1 MDCNKNSFSKP
12 DVIPVLDF
20 ELSEIMQAR
29 DKGNILSLD
38 LEITEACNCA
48 CVYCYR
54 YESEGAQPPAANELS
69 AQEIIELLTEAKE
82 KHDLRRICILGG
94 EPLIPVIRE
103 KYIATLEC
111 CNRLG
116 IEHVTFTNGVA
127 LDKET
132 AQLLY
137 DLNASVCLKLN
148 GMNAQTHDALV
159 ARSGAFD
166 KSMSAFNHL
175 IELGFGNKRSLSF
188 ETVVTKT
195 NYNQI
200 TDMWRWA
207 RERNIVPYV
216 ETLTVQ
222 GRSQAH
228 PNDLVVSN
236 EKLHALF
243 VRLNEI
249 DHAEYGLEWEILPP
263 IAGGHRCLRYYMS
276 MYVRANGIVCP
287 CVGVDLQMG
296 SLRTDS
302 IKEILSSEVACQ
314 TRYINEHI
322 TGKCKTCDLAK
333 SCYGCRGAAYQQGD
347 LFGEDPVCWRE
358 QSNR

>member
-1 MDCNKNSFSKP
+1 MNCNKLSFSKP

-29 DKGNILSLD
+29 DNGNILSLD

-54 YESEGAQPPAANELS
+54 YESEGAQPPAPDELT
-69 AQEIIELLTEAKE
+69 AQEIEALLTEAKE

-94 EPLIPVIRE
+94 EPLIPLIRE
-103 KYIATLEC
+103 KYISTLEC

-127 LDKET
+127 LDRDT
-132 AQLLY
+132 AKLLH
-137 DLNASVCLKLN
+137 DLRASVSLKLN
-148 GMNAQTHDALV
+148 GMDALTHDTLV
-159 ARSGAFD
+159 ARSGAFE
-166 KSMSAFNHL
+166 KSMAAFNYL
-175 IELGFGNKRSLSF
+175 FELGYGKERSISF
-188 ETVVTKT
+188 ETVVTQS

-200 TDMWRWA
+200 PEMWRWA
-207 RERNIVPYV
+207 RERNVVPYV

-222 GRSQAH
+222 GRSQTH
-228 PNDLVVSN
+228 TDNLVVSN
-236 EKLHALF
+236 EKLQRLF
-243 VRLNEI
+243 TQLQHI
-249 DHAEYGLEWEILPP
+249 DSTEYGLEWEVLPP

-276 MYVRANGIVCP
+276 MYVRANGVVCP
-287 CVGVDLQMG
+287 CVGVDLEMG
-296 SLRTDS
+296 SVRTNS
-302 IKEILSSEVACQ
+302 IKEILSSDVACQ

-322 TGKCKTCDLAK
+322 TGKCKSCDLAQT
-333 SCYGCRGAAYQQGD
+333 CYGCRGAAYQQGD

-358 QSNR
+358 QKNR